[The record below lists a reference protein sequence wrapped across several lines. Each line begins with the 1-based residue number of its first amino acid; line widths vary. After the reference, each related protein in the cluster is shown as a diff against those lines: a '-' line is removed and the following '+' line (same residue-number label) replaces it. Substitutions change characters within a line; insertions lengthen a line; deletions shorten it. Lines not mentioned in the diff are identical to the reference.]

1 MSVIRQ
7 PKMRLIFLL
16 SLLIAA
22 PVAAHDGVASPDDVW
37 THWNTNPLLLTSLLL
52 PLGLFMRGA
61 ENYPIG
67 QWRKAA
73 FIAGILVIMLA
84 LISPLDSLSAALFS
98 AHMVQHLLLILLA
111 APLLILSRP
120 TAPILR
126 ALPRAWAKSFAWLFT
141 NSLLQTILQQLSK
154 LGVAVFLHLAALALW
169 HLPALYGLG
178 LLNSFAHV
186 LEHASFFLTAM
197 LFWWA
202 IYQPKDYGFRIL
214 AIFVVMMASGLL
226 GALMS
231 FTKTAWY
238 PEHAAFTPAW
248 GLSPLED
255 QQLAGLFM
263 WIPPSLVYV
272 LAAALLLAAW
282 IGSVEETMQKRKRIL
297 AKEASDA

>member
-1 MSVIRQ
+1 
-7 PKMRLIFLL
+7 MRLILLL
-16 SLLIAA
+16 SLLLAA
-22 PVAAHDGVASPDDVW
+22 PVAAHDGVAIPEDVW
-37 THWNTNPLLLTSLLL
+37 THWNTNPLLLASLLL
-52 PLGLFMRGA
+52 PLGLFMRGI
-61 ENYPIG
+61 EQYRIG
-67 QWRKAA
+67 QWRKAS
-73 FIAGILVIMLA
+73 FFAGIFVVFLA

-126 ALPRAWAKSFAWLFT
+126 ALPRSWAKAFGGLIT
-141 NSLLQTILQQLSK
+141 NSLLQAIWQQLST
-154 LGVAVFLHLAALALW
+154 LGMAVFLHLLALALW
-169 HLPALYGLG
+169 HLPVLYGLG
-178 LLNSFAHV
+178 LLNPFAHF

-202 IYQPKDYGFRIL
+202 IYHTKDYGFRIL

-238 PEHAAFTPAW
+238 PEHAAFTNAW
-248 GLSPLED
+248 GLRPLED

-282 IGSVEETMQKRKRIL
+282 IGSVEAQMQKRQSL
-297 AKEASDA
+297 LVKEASDG